1 MRHLCLFVALGL
13 AAALAS
19 CESSTPPAPS
29 VPTVAGGWN
38 GGYQIT
44 RCNVNDEVLC
54 AGRCRVE
61 VGKQFSLR
69 LTLQQNNT
77 QAYGP
82 LELNLDDPFFVRKGP
97 LNGTVDS
104 QGALLLAG
112 TIPQIDRT
120 SGQVTGALDVN
131 WATTL
136 DAGASSMSG
145 GFVYVTRNVPSGGCI
160 ATETAALTSLTRAP
174 AVSSGSTR

>member
-1 MRHLCLFVALGL
+1 LFVTLSL
-13 AAALAS
+13 AVGFAS
-19 CESSTPPAPS
+19 CEPSTPTEPS
-29 VPTVAGGWN
+29 VPTVAGVWN

-44 RCNVNDEVLC
+44 RCTVNDEVLC
-54 AGRCRVE
+54 ANRCRVE

-69 LTLQQNNT
+69 LTMQQTGT

-112 TIPQIDRT
+112 TIPQVDRT
-120 SGQVTGALDVN
+120 SGQVSGALDVN

-136 DAGASSMSG
+136 DTGASSMSG
-145 GFVYVTRNVPSGGCI
+145 GFVYVTRNVPAGGCI
-160 ATETAALTSLTRAP
+160 ATETATITSLVRAP
-174 AVSSGSTR
+174 AATSSSAR